1 MDFTFYGTPF
11 WLSDEVI
18 AMAKHIGFE
27 LIDKF
32 IYTDPKHKKLTAGV
46 HATLQ
51 PFPLTPISLYSRK
64 NAPLLSL
71 HNP

>member
-32 IYTDPKHKKLTAGV
+32 IYTDPKHKKIDRRRTRYTSAV
-46 HATLQ
+46 PAHAYFFVFKKKR
-51 PFPLTPISLYSRK
+51 PTPQSS
-64 NAPLLSL
+64 
-71 HNP
+71 